1 MSLFIEN
8 KKKIDDKAE
17 TEQLF
22 NFFEELCW
30 LLDSNNNLNFKIA
43 SNVLK
48 KYRNEIVHG
57 TNTSGYKL
65 NNVTYNLIGILPSLL
80 KDVELFQ
87 NNFQL
92 VQFADEVLLLHISR
106 WEKRSRNEI
115 IGLIICEVEE
125 ENKKRMDTLTKWVA
139 CIIQNKKRVKVMQR
153 DAEQEGHLFSWNDT
167 LQRLFGENDE

>member
-1 MSLFIEN
+1 M
-8 KKKIDDKAE
+8 
-17 TEQLF
+17 
-22 NFFEELCW
+22 
-30 LLDSNNNLNFKIA
+30 
-43 SNVLK
+43 
-48 KYRNEIVHG
+48 
-57 TNTSGYKL
+57 
-65 NNVTYNLIGILPSLL
+65 
-80 KDVELFQ
+80 ELFQ